1 MQQDELD
8 VLIDKTATLMA
19 QYERRGAHIDARLQK
34 LAETL
39 HDVTDRLPETIR
51 GSTDA
56 LLETV
61 PAQVT
66 GAVSA
71 GLDRPLD
78 AYREQLHRAGSD
90 IEAAASALAGQIDGL
105 RRLHRLLI
113 WKAIGG
119 AVLALAL
126 LIGGGAWLS
135 VHYANVVRDNR
146 LAADLMQAYNGSDV
160 VLCGH
165 RELCANVD
173 TKRARYGERGQY
185 LPVKPR

>member
-8 VLIDKTATLMA
+8 ALIDKTATLMA

-39 HDVTDRLPETIR
+39 HDVTGRLPETIR
-51 GSTDA
+51 GSAAA

-61 PAQVT
+61 PAQVA

-78 AYREQLHRAGSD
+78 AYREQLHRAGAD
-90 IEAAASALAGQIDGL
+90 IEVAARALAGQIDGL
-105 RRLHRLLI
+105 GRLQRMLI
-113 WKAIGG
+113 WEAMGG
-119 AVLALAL
+119 AVLTLAL

-135 VHYANVVRDNR
+135 AHYASVVRDNQ

-173 TKRARYGERGQY
+173 TKRARYGDRGQY